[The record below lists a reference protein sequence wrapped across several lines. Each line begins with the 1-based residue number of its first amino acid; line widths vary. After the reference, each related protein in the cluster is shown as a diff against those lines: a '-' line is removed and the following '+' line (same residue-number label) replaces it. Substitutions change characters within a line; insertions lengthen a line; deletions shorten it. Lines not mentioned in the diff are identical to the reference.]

1 MLTWLA
7 NAWSLGCKFTKFG
20 AAALALTLLGAA
32 SALADDDAPKSRS
45 LCRRCRKCDLG

>member
-32 SALADDDAPKSRS
+32 SLS
-45 LCRRCRKCDLG
+45 LDEAAGEAG